1 MELELNKRLILVD
14 LQFRLGHRIVDSV
27 MDIKL
32 AAVLVAHP
40 AAADVGFVRQNQRR
54 RHGTDRRT
62 CPLVVV
68 ANGSDHL
75 GNVQGVHMQ
84 MVQQA
89 EGHHR
94 PALRMVD
101 AVDQVANVVEVG
113 RDLDQ
118 LHLPGGVPQRL

>member
-1 MELELNKRLILVD
+1 
-14 LQFRLGHRIVDSV
+14 
-27 MDIKL
+27 
-32 AAVLVAHP
+32 
-40 AAADVGFVRQNQRR
+40 
-54 RHGTDRRT
+54 
-62 CPLVVV
+62 
-68 ANGSDHL
+68 
-75 GNVQGVHMQ
+75 MQ

-118 LHLPGGVPQRL
+118 LHLPRGVPQRLQNILAVGRHQSHVGKAVLGKAPDQQGLVGLGDIGADLL